1 MFLILCLLCLLCIF
15 IADSKQQKKTYYERQ
30 HQSYKTYERK
40 EFNKKPFFIIVGI
53 IVFLFLLGYSFRQGR
68 ITMRTEMQ
76 QIAAETKEEHDEEIA
91 KFKEQYEQQIAE
103 LNNTIETKDE
113 EINNL
118 KQQMD
123 EQNEIIFDKQEEIY
137 ELENQLETT
146 KNNNYISHDE
156 FIVGNDSDN
165 DGDNQ
170 YDNEYA
176 DPDRI
181 YIDEN
186 GNIIYDDHNNYNY
199 PSYDVD
205 DNESSNYGDYYIA
218 RGNSYYHNS
227 PNCKYLQGADT
238 DRVTK
243 EKAISNGKHECNCVK
258 YGY

>member
-1 MFLILCLLCLLCIF
+1 M
-15 IADSKQQKKTYYERQ
+15 KK
-30 HQSYKTYERK
+30 
-40 EFNKKPFFIIVGI
+40 
-53 IVFLFLLGYSFRQGR
+53 LF
-68 ITMRTEMQ
+68 MRTLKITSSMIIFTVAFFCFSVCCCCISVITDDTPEPIQ
-76 QIAAETKEEHDEEIA
+76 ETTNYDEELAEI
-91 KFKEQYEQQIAE
+91 KEQYEQQIAE

-146 KNNNYISHDE
+146 NNNYYISHDE
-156 FIVGNDSDN
+156 YIAGNDSDN

-238 DRVTK
+238 DRVT
-243 EKAISNGKHECNCVK
+243 EEEAISNGKHECNCVK